1 MDPIT
6 ISALTATAWTLIQPH
21 LRTIATKSA
30 EKISELVPETIGK
43 LWGKV
48 VDRFNTKPASQ
59 EVTSDLL
66 KNPDDSDLQASFRV
80 QLKKA
85 MEEDPGFAEQIKE
98 LVEKAD
104 AQTNVQVVDGAA
116 AVGDRAKAVGKG
128 GILVE
133 GNVSGDVIGAGATK
147 KAEKKK

>member
-1 MDPIT
+1 
-6 ISALTATAWTLIQPH
+6 
-21 LRTIATKSA
+21 
-30 EKISELVPETIGK
+30 
-43 LWGKV
+43 
-48 VDRFNTKPASQ
+48 
-59 EVTSDLL
+59 
-66 KNPDDSDLQASFRV
+66 
-80 QLKKA
+80 